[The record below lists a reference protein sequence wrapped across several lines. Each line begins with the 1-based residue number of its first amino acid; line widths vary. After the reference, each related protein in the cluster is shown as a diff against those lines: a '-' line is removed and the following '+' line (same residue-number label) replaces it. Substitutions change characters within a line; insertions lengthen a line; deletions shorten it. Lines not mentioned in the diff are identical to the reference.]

1 MVAEINKLVIEEG
14 GEYMKTSYYVE
25 AVVDALLIPTPTVV
39 VRATKYVS
47 ENHVITATRKRY
59 GGKILKRNNIDIV
72 LKIGRPNFAEREF
85 IKLCK
90 KAGEPFPIKKIQ
102 IKTIERG

>member
-1 MVAEINKLVIEEG
+1 MAEVYRLDIEEG
-14 GEYMKTSYYVE
+14 GEDMSANYCGDVID
-25 AVVDALLIPTPTVV
+25 VLLHPIPGKDI

-47 ENHVITATRKRY
+47 ENFVITATRKRY
-59 GGKILKRNNIDIV
+59 GGKILKRNNVDIV

-85 IKLCK
+85 IKDCK

-102 IKTIERG
+102 IKTIEKG